1 MRKYIGVYVYIGTP
15 FYGSNRQELLIV
27 GEMDLRES
35 VRVRLLFFIL
45 DIFLGLCHPFF
56 FTLDIL
62 MLFKFSNFI
71 LIIFAYLKNVNS
83 ILW

>member
-1 MRKYIGVYVYIGTP
+1 MRKYTGISVYIGTP
-15 FYGSNRQELLIV
+15 FYGSNHKELLIV
-27 GEMDLRES
+27 GEMDLRER
-35 VRVRLLFFIL
+35 VRVRLSLFIL
-45 DIFLGLCHPFF
+45 DIFLGLCHSFF

-62 MLFKFSNFI
+62 MLFEFSNFV